1 MAEVA
6 MRYALALIAGVLTG
20 GFVGASVYRFSKK
33 ISFQKKACCDSC
45 NAKLLLRDM
54 IPLIS
59 FLLLKGR
66 CRSCGAKVNIQYPLV
81 ELANGVLYMIVFMA
95 NGWNLQSAIYC
106 LMTSAFLVISI
117 VDEKTFEIPLACNF
131 FIAGLGILWCIC
143 DYQNLISYLIGCIC
157 VSGALYLLYILTNGA
172 LIGGGDVKLMAAAG
186 LLLGWKDATLAF
198 FLACILGSVIHVI
211 RMRVS
216 KKAEHVLAMGPYLCM
231 ALWICALWG
240 DKMIDWYLHFLI
252 S

>member
-1 MAEVA
+1 MAGTA
-6 MRYALALIAGVLTG
+6 MQYALAF
-20 GFVGASVYRFSKK
+20 FVGVMLGSFVGICVYRFPKK
-33 ISFQKKACCDSC
+33 TNFLKKACCDSC
-45 NAKLLLRDM
+45 NSKLYLRDM
-54 IPLIS
+54 IPLAS

-106 LMTSAFLVISI
+106 LMTSAFLVIGI
-117 VDEKTFEIPLACNF
+117 VDESTFEIPLPCNL
-131 FIAGLGILWCIC
+131 FIGGLGIVWCLC
-143 DYQNLISYLIGCIC
+143 DYQNLVSYLIGFVC
-157 VSGALYLLYILTNGA
+157 VSGALYLLYIITKGA
-172 LIGGGDVKLMAAAG
+172 LIGGGDVKLMAASG
-186 LLLGWKDATLAF
+186 LLLGWENATLAF
-198 FLACILGSVIHVI
+198 FLACILGSIIHVI
-211 RMRVS
+211 RMKVS

-240 DKMIDWYLHFLI
+240 DKMIAWYLHFLI

>member
-1 MAEVA
+1 MAG
-6 MRYALALIAGVLTG
+6 MLIRHVLTIIIGLLFG
-20 GFVGASVYRFSKK
+20 GFVNACIDRFSKK
-33 ISFQKKACCDSC
+33 TGFWKIMTCETC
-45 NAKLLLRDM
+45 NAKHSFRDLV
-54 IPLIS
+54 PLVS

-117 VDEKTFEIPLACNF
+117 VDEKTFEIPLACNL
-131 FIAGLGILWCIC
+131 FIAGLGIVWCII
-143 DYQNLISYLIGCIC
+143 DYHNLISYLIGFVC
-157 VSGALYLLYILTNGA
+157 VSGALYLLYIITGGA

-211 RMRVS
+211 RMKVS

-240 DKMIDWYLHFLI
+240 DKMIEWYLHFLI

>member
-1 MAEVA
+1 MIIG
-6 MRYALALIAGVLTG
+6 LLFG
-20 GFVGASVYRFSKK
+20 GFANACIDHFSKK
-33 ISFQKKACCDSC
+33 TNFWKIMTCETC
-45 NAKLLLRDM
+45 NARHSFRDM
-54 IPLIS
+54 VPLVS

-81 ELANGVLYMIVFMA
+81 ELANGVLYVIVFMA

-117 VDEKTFEIPLACNF
+117 VDEKTFEIPLACNL
-131 FIAGLGILWCIC
+131 FIAGLGIVWCMI
-143 DYQNLISYLIGCIC
+143 DYHNLISYLIGFVC
-157 VSGALYLLYILTNGA
+157 VSGALYLLYIITGGA

-211 RMRVS
+211 RMKVS

-240 DKMIDWYLHFLI
+240 DKMIEWYLHFLI

>member
-1 MAEVA
+1 MAGMGFICIFA
-6 MRYALALIAGVLTG
+6 FIIGLMIG
-20 GFVGASVYRFSKK
+20 GFVSICIYRFSKK
-33 ISFQKKACCDSC
+33 VSFRRKAFCDNCS
-45 NAKLLLRDM
+45 AELSLPDM
-54 IPLIS
+54 IPLVS

-81 ELANGVLYMIVFMA
+81 ELANGVLYIIVFMA

-117 VDEKTFEIPLACNF
+117 VDEKTFEIPLACNL
-131 FIAGLGILWCIC
+131 FIAGLGIIWCII
-143 DYQNLISYLIGCIC
+143 DYHNLISYLIGFIC
-157 VSGALYLLYILTNGA
+157 VSGALYLLYIITGGA

-186 LLLGWKDATLAF
+186 LLLGWNDATLAF

-211 RMRVS
+211 RMKVS

-240 DKMIDWYLHFLI
+240 DKMIEWYLHFL
-252 S
+252 SS